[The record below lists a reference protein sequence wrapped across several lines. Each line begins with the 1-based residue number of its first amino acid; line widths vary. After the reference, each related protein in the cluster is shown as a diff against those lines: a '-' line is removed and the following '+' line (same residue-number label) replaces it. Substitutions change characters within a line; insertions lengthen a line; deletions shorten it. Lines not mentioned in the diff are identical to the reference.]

1 VADKFKVAQPWLTL
15 LARLILGAVL
25 LVAGA
30 LKVPNLP
37 KSAMAVRAYE
47 MLPIPIAN
55 FLGYT
60 LPWIEIGLGLL
71 LIVGVT
77 VKISGALGALTMLAF
92 IIAIAQAWARGLS
105 IDCGC
110 FGGGGTIDPED
121 TKYLSEIIRDI
132 GLMGLGIFL
141 YLYPISNRASSNFAI
156 PAAVS
161 EADGYGIVLNP
172 TATPTID
179 IWVDYQ
185 CPACRTFEVLNGG
198 YINEIIAQK
207 KAKVVFHPLTFIG
220 AESIIAANAAACAAD
235 ENKFVDMNLALFQN
249 QGGSENS
256 GRWQGDA
263 MLAIGESIGIKSD
276 TFKECVREGNY
287 VKWTRNVTDASASK
301 NVNSTPTIRING
313 KDLDRNTEY
322 GDPVKFKAALA
333 AGGVK

>member
-1 VADKFKVAQPWLTL
+1 VVDKFKVAQPWLTL

-47 MLPIPIAN
+47 MLPILIAN

-141 YLYPISNRASSNFAI
+141 YLYPKGRFAI
-156 PAAVS
+156 
-161 EADGYGIVLNP
+161 E
-172 TATPTID
+172 
-179 IWVDYQ
+179 
-185 CPACRTFEVLNGG
+185 
-198 YINEIIAQK
+198 K
-207 KAKVVFHPLTFIG
+207 
-220 AESIIAANAAACAAD
+220 
-235 ENKFVDMNLALFQN
+235 
-249 QGGSENS
+249 
-256 GRWQGDA
+256 
-263 MLAIGESIGIKSD
+263 
-276 TFKECVREGNY
+276 
-287 VKWTRNVTDASASK
+287 
-301 NVNSTPTIRING
+301 
-313 KDLDRNTEY
+313 
-322 GDPVKFKAALA
+322 
-333 AGGVK
+333 

>member
-1 VADKFKVAQPWLTL
+1 MVDKFKVAQPWLTL
-15 LARLILGAVL
+15 LARLTLGAVL

-77 VKISGALGALTMLAF
+77 VKISAALGGLTMLAF

-110 FGGGGTIDPED
+110 FGGGGAIDPED

-141 YLYPISNRASSNFAI
+141 YLYPKGRFAI
-156 PAAVS
+156 
-161 EADGYGIVLNP
+161 E
-172 TATPTID
+172 
-179 IWVDYQ
+179 
-185 CPACRTFEVLNGG
+185 
-198 YINEIIAQK
+198 K
-207 KAKVVFHPLTFIG
+207 
-220 AESIIAANAAACAAD
+220 
-235 ENKFVDMNLALFQN
+235 
-249 QGGSENS
+249 
-256 GRWQGDA
+256 
-263 MLAIGESIGIKSD
+263 
-276 TFKECVREGNY
+276 
-287 VKWTRNVTDASASK
+287 
-301 NVNSTPTIRING
+301 
-313 KDLDRNTEY
+313 
-322 GDPVKFKAALA
+322 
-333 AGGVK
+333 

>member
-1 VADKFKVAQPWLTL
+1 MADKFKVAQPWLTL
-15 LARLILGAVL
+15 LARLILGSVL

-141 YLYPISNRASSNFAI
+141 YLYPKGRFAI
-156 PAAVS
+156 
-161 EADGYGIVLNP
+161 E
-172 TATPTID
+172 
-179 IWVDYQ
+179 
-185 CPACRTFEVLNGG
+185 
-198 YINEIIAQK
+198 K
-207 KAKVVFHPLTFIG
+207 
-220 AESIIAANAAACAAD
+220 
-235 ENKFVDMNLALFQN
+235 
-249 QGGSENS
+249 
-256 GRWQGDA
+256 
-263 MLAIGESIGIKSD
+263 
-276 TFKECVREGNY
+276 
-287 VKWTRNVTDASASK
+287 
-301 NVNSTPTIRING
+301 
-313 KDLDRNTEY
+313 
-322 GDPVKFKAALA
+322 
-333 AGGVK
+333 